1 MFIIKAFPL
10 FQHHIFIYNCKILPC
25 ADPENFARAYV
36 VFFFVFFFF
45 VLFCFFVCFFLLFLG
60 GSFILVCFFYL
71 ILLSLFFFISFFYE
85 GAQRFRLTL
94 NTGHCW
100 PTRETPFNTINP
112 QCLNNTSYS
121 LNGKEFFSCTPDRD
135 FRCFHLVMPIC
146 NPKDGFSISASL
158 MMSKVI
164 LRTDF
169 SIPPSH
175 S

>member
-1 MFIIKAFPL
+1 MLIIKAFPL

-25 ADPENFARAYV
+25 ADPENFVRAYV
-36 VFFFVFFFF
+36 VVFCF
-45 VLFCFFVCFFLLFLG
+45 VLGFFCVFFCFFLGGVIYFSLLFLFN
-60 GSFILVCFFYL
+60 FIIF
-71 ILLSLFFFISFFYE
+71 IFFISFFYE

-100 PTRETPFNTINP
+100 PTKETPFNTINP
-112 QCLNNTSYS
+112 QWLNNTSYS
-121 LNGKEFFSCTPDRD
+121 LNRKEFFSCTPGRD

-146 NPKDGFSISASL
+146 DPKDGFSISASL

-164 LRTDF
+164 LGTDF